1 MCDTV
6 KITYGKYL
14 FLASPK
20 LHTSWMLTGEHDCLH
35 VDDLTVLAGIFVV
48 AE

>member
-6 KITYGKYL
+6 KITYDKHL

-35 VDDLTVLAGIFVV
+35 VDDLTVLAGMFGV

>member
-6 KITYGKYL
+6 KITYDKYL

-20 LHTSWMLTGEHDCLH
+20 LHPSWMLTGEHDCLH
-35 VDDLTVLAGIFVV
+35 VDGLTVLAGMFGV